1 MSVDLAAI
9 LADEWRACDDPA
21 YFIENYCRI
30 ENKNGGNPI
39 IPFDLWEGQKK
50 ALADIHREKMTIVL
64 KARQL
69 GISWLVVC
77 YAAYMM
83 LKVDGCTVLALSR
96 TETEAKELVR
106 RLGLVLDNMPEWIGN
121 GRRWRKTQNALSV
134 SVVGEGLER
143 RFTAFASSPGAARSF
158 TADLIIF
165 DEWAFQAYAEEI
177 WTSGFP
183 TINRPGGGKVIGL
196 STMALG
202 TFFAKQWSDPDSGF
216 YKIFLPWDTDPRR
229 TVEWYANARKVLGE
243 SVYSEYPATPEEA
256 MLAPVGAFFDEF
268 RREYHVCEPFPVPE
282 CWRRYMAIDY
292 GLDMLAALWLA
303 VDDEG
308 RAVVYREVYEP
319 GLTIA
324 QASAAI
330 LAAEDDRE
338 DIYQRF
344 APPDLF
350 GRSQESG
357 RTRTDIFRENGL
369 VFDKASNDREAGW
382 ANIKDWLRADADEMG
397 TARLRIFKSC
407 PNLIRTL
414 QAIPRDKKRPSD
426 CAKEPHELTHAPES
440 LRYLLSMRP
449 QNPDTTVPKGTRI
462 YYTELDSF
470 LSYGT

>member
-1 MSVDLAAI
+1 
-9 LADEWRACDDPA
+9 
-21 YFIENYCRI
+21 
-30 ENKNGGNPI
+30 
-39 IPFDLWEGQKK
+39 
-50 ALADIHREKMTIVL
+50 
-64 KARQL
+64 
-69 GISWLVVC
+69 
-77 YAAYMM
+77 
-83 LKVDGCTVLALSR
+83 
-96 TETEAKELVR
+96 
-106 RLGLVLDNMPEWIGN
+106 
-121 GRRWRKTQNALSV
+121 
-134 SVVGEGLER
+134 
-143 RFTAFASSPGAARSF
+143 
-158 TADLIIF
+158 
-165 DEWAFQAYAEEI
+165 
-177 WTSGFP
+177 
-183 TINRPGGGKVIGL
+183 
-196 STMALG
+196 
-202 TFFAKQWSDPDSGF
+202 
-216 YKIFLPWDTDPRR
+216 
-229 TVEWYANARKVLGE
+229 
-243 SVYSEYPATPEEA
+243 
-256 MLAPVGAFFDEF
+256 MLAPLGAFFDEF
-268 RREYHVCEPFPVPE
+268 RREYHVCEPFHIPGS
-282 CWRRYMAIDY
+282 WRRYMAIDY

-330 LAAEDDRE
+330 LAAEDERE

-426 CAKEPHELTHAPES
+426 CAKEPHELTHAPDS